1 MNWVQAE
8 QRKGRTGRTCDGQIF
23 RLVPRP
29 FFNNF
34 NDHECPTILTLSLRH
49 QVLTICCAE
58 SKAINDPK
66 GMLFSS

>member
-23 RLVPRP
+23 RLVPGS

-34 NDHECPTILTLSLRH
+34 NEHECPTILRLSLR
-49 QVLTICCAE
+49 QQMLAICCAE

-66 GMLFSS
+66 GTLSIP